1 MIKNLIALVLF
12 VAVALGWFT
21 LVSTIGV
28 RWAARYAKAPSG
40 SDTFFIL
47 RGWTFRSLLIVPPML
62 FAFWLGR
69 VW

>member
-1 MIKNLIALVLF
+1 MVKDLIALVLF
-12 VAVALGWFT
+12 VALALAWFT
-21 LVSTIGV
+21 LVSAIGV
-28 RWAARYAKAPSG
+28 WWAARYAKAPSG

-47 RGWTFRSLLIVPPML
+47 RSWGFRSLLIVPPML